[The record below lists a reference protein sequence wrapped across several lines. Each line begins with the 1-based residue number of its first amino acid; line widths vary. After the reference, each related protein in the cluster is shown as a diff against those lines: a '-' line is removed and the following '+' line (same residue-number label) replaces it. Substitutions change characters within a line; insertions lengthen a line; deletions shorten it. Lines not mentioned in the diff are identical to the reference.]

1 MGNNPTFDL
10 QQLLAAINQYS
21 AAPSS
26 TNQSLVGTTANVGA
40 LKPLEFGLNMP
51 TAQFGLQGLQSLAG
65 MWNAFQAGSAAKKS
79 INLQEKAFDTNL
91 GNQVASY
98 NTALENKVRNA
109 AHMQGLSGNDYSSYI
124 DSYLQKHALRKDG
137 QVRNGATGM

>member
-21 AAPSS
+21 VAPSS
-26 TNQSLVGTTANVGA
+26 TNQPLTDA

-65 MWNAFQAGSAAKKS
+65 MWNAFQAGSAAKKA
-79 INLQEKAFDTNL
+79 INLQEKAFNANL

-98 NTALENKVRNA
+98 NTALENKVRDS
-109 AHMQGLSGNDYSSYI
+109 AHMQGLSGRDYSSYI

-137 QVRNGATGM
+137 QVRNGATGI